1 MTESGDYISLPA
13 QLSAPAPLNPE
24 LEPIWD
30 KFYATVHAGSDRF
43 RRALKR
49 YCNHKYCEELDEIGP
64 VLRVGGYSHDW
75 PDGCSLLRLSR
86 KSRSITLD
94 IGISNATWRAAKSA
108 QDIVEI
114 LVMHMTEA
122 FRLILR
128 RLKKEKYHVDE
139 ERLWSDWKK
148 AAESLGV
155 KIVVPPT

>member
-108 QDIVEI
+108 Q
-114 LVMHMTEA
+114 
-122 FRLILR
+122 
-128 RLKKEKYHVDE
+128 
-139 ERLWSDWKK
+139 
-148 AAESLGV
+148 
-155 KIVVPPT
+155 